1 MSCMC
6 RKCGGE
12 SVMVE
17 LDHVV
22 EEVLKVINDN
32 EFSQKG
38 AFNLRQNGTSICH
51 GDSEHI
57 KIKKKTDK
65 PGIDIYI
72 DGDTKGEKVYMYTM
86 ISISQTARTL
96 RSLRA
101 AGSTT
106 ADAMRADMTGS
117 IPFMLERMRTSV
129 IRKSIMERETEPA
142 AVC

>member
-57 KIKKKTDK
+57 KIKT
-65 PGIDIYI
+65 
-72 DGDTKGEKVYMYTM
+72 
-86 ISISQTARTL
+86 ISILMAIQRARK
-96 RSLRA
+96 
-101 AGSTT
+101 
-106 ADAMRADMTGS
+106 
-117 IPFMLERMRTSV
+117 FTS
-129 IRKSIMERETEPA
+129 RWSSAFPA
-142 AVC
+142 

>member
-1 MSCMC
+1 
-6 RKCGGE
+6 
-12 SVMVE
+12 MVQVDE
-17 LDHVV
+17 TTQG
-22 EEVLKVINDN
+22 VLNQIS
-32 EFSQKG
+32 EGFEQKG
-38 AFNLRQNGTSICH
+38 AYNLRQNGIPLCH

-72 DGDTKGEKVYMYTM
+72 DGDTKGEKVYTM
-86 ISISQTARTL
+86 ISISRTARTL
-96 RSLRA
+96 RSLRD

-117 IPFMLERMRTSV
+117 TPFMLERMRTSV
-129 IRKSIMERETEPA
+129 IRKSIMEREMEPA

>member
-32 EFSQKG
+32 GFSQKG

-57 KIKKKTDK
+57 KIKT
-65 PGIDIYI
+65 
-72 DGDTKGEKVYMYTM
+72 
-86 ISISQTARTL
+86 QTARTL

-117 IPFMLERMRTSV
+117 TPFMLERMRTSV
-129 IRKSIMERETEPA
+129 IRKSIMERGMEPA

>member
-32 EFSQKG
+32 GFSQKG

-65 PGIDIYI
+65 R
-72 DGDTKGEKVYMYTM
+72 ES
-86 ISISQTARTL
+86 ISILMAIQRARK
-96 RSLRA
+96 
-101 AGSTT
+101 
-106 ADAMRADMTGS
+106 
-117 IPFMLERMRTSV
+117 FTS
-129 IRKSIMERETEPA
+129 RWSSAFPA
-142 AVC
+142 

>member
-1 MSCMC
+1 
-6 RKCGGE
+6 
-12 SVMVE
+12 MVE

-32 EFSQKG
+32 GFSQKG

-72 DGDTKGEKVYMYTM
+72 DGDTKGEKVYIPVVVSVSGMTDLVM
-86 ISISQTARTL
+86 ISISRTARTL

-117 IPFMLERMRTSV
+117 TPFMLERMRTSV
-129 IRKSIMERETEPA
+129 IRKSIMEREMEPA